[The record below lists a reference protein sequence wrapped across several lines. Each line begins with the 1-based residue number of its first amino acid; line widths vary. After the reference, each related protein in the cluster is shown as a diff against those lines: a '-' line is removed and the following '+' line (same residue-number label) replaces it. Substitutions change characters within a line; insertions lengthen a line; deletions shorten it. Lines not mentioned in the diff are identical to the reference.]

1 MLPIT
6 KKLSTLPLFSDV
18 PLFDLNWFVHH
29 CTVLQFH
36 KGDLLMSQG
45 ELASTAMFLLEGQ
58 LDVLLFSDNKIH
70 RLGQVY
76 PGEVFGEQGLFVCN
90 ATRNAQVS
98 ARTDGF
104 CLQLD
109 RSFMHQETQNAAVL
123 TMEKLILATLARR
136 IRSANLNLQKLN
148 LTIIPPTTPEKR
160 SLFSQFQHWI
170 GRTNESRTVSTNR
183 SKFTAKT
190 QC

>member
-1 MLPIT
+1 
-6 KKLSTLPLFSDV
+6 
-18 PLFDLNWFVHH
+18 
-29 CTVLQFH
+29 
-36 KGDLLMSQG
+36 MSQG
-45 ELASTAMFLLEGQ
+45 DDANTAMYLMEGQ
-58 LDVLLFSDNKIH
+58 LDVLLFSNNNKIH

-98 ARTDGF
+98 ARTDGL

-109 RSFMHQETQNAAVL
+109 RSFMHQETQNAAVVI
-123 TMEKLILATLARR
+123 MEKLILATLARR

-148 LTIIPPTTPEKR
+148 TITTTPVAPKKS
-160 SLFSQFQHWI
+160 SLFSQLQHWI
-170 GRTNESRTVSTNR
+170 GKNNESRSFSTNR
-183 SKFTAKT
+183 ARSFAKT